1 MNAGDPAGWQLVVSN
16 RARRDLRNL
25 DAPIRNRIIDALA
38 DLLSDQPRGD
48 LRPLVGR
55 ADEARL
61 RVGDWRVILERD
73 TEQHILYV
81 RRVLPRGRAY
91 DR

>member
-1 MNAGDPAGWQLVVSN
+1 MAEAEPTGWRLLVSN

-25 DAPIRNRIIDALA
+25 DTQVRERIVDALA
-38 DLLSDQPRGD
+38 DLLSDEPKGD

-55 ADEARL
+55 GNEARL

-73 TEQHILYV
+73 LSQRILYV